1 MKVTLQQIHEGS
13 EEAVI
18 KYRQMTERIE
28 GIVRYL
34 EGQSEKL
41 LVIKDDRQVLL
52 NLPDI
57 LYAESVDGITFLYTD
72 NEVYRTA
79 LTLIHFETLY
89 AEHGFFRCSKSI
101 VLNIYR
107 ISKLKSLPANRI
119 DATMDNEEHIIISR
133 RYAKQLRSI
142 LKGEL

>member
-1 MKVTLQQIHEGS
+1 MKVTLQQIYEGS

-34 EGQSEKL
+34 EGQNEKL
-41 LVIKDDRQVLL
+41 IVIKDGRQILL

-57 LYAESVDGITFLYTD
+57 IYAESVDGTTFLYTQS
-72 NEVYRTA
+72 EIYRTVH
-79 LTLIHFETLY
+79 TLAHFEARY
-89 AEHGFFRCSKSI
+89 AEEGFFRCSKSV

-107 ISKLKSLPANRI
+107 ISRLKSMSGSRI

-133 RYAKQLRSI
+133 RYARQLRSI
-142 LKGEL
+142 LKGEA